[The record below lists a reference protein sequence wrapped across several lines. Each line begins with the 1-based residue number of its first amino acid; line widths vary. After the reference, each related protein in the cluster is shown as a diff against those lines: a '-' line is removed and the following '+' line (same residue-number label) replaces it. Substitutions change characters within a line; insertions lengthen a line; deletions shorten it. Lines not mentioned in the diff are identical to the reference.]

1 MKIRWRFCKACVVND
16 MRAICVFCGSS
27 AGVDPAYTR
36 AAWQLGG
43 LLAQQDITL
52 VYGGAQ
58 VGLMGSVAD
67 AVLAAGGRVAGVI
80 PRLLMD
86 KELGHHGLTELHVVQ
101 TMAERKEVMM
111 ALSDAFIA
119 MPGGI
124 GTLDE
129 LFEVWTS
136 TQLGLQAKPCGLL
149 NVQGYFDHLV
159 SFLDHAVAQ
168 GFLREQHR
176 RQLKLHDDP
185 ATLLLQLGKP

>member
-1 MKIRWRFCKACVVND
+1 VIEIV
-16 MRAICVFCGSS
+16 MRAVGVFCGSS
-27 AGVDPAYTR
+27 AGIEPVYTQVAQR
-36 AAWQLGG
+36 LGE
-43 LLAQQDITL
+43 LLAEQDIDL

-67 AVLAAGGRVAGVI
+67 AALAAGGRVIGVI

-86 KELGHHGLTELHVVQ
+86 KELGHQRLTELRVVA

-111 ALSDAFIA
+111 ELSDAFITL
-119 MPGGI
+119 PGGI

-129 LFEVWTS
+129 LFEVWTT
-136 TQLGLQAKPCGLL
+136 TQLGLHAKPCGLL
-149 NVQGYFDHLV
+149 NVRGYFDHLLG
-159 SFLDHAVAQ
+159 FLDHAVAQ

-185 ATLLLQLGKP
+185 QMLLQALGNHT